1 MRRFEVV
8 SRCKDMN
15 VEIPKRKT
23 KKSAGYDFFAVED
36 FTLYPNKLC
45 IVPTGVKAYMEDNEV
60 LYLHIRSSVAFKRG
74 VRMLNSIGV
83 IDADFVDNPDNEG
96 EISLGLLSHNDDIV
110 HIQKGERIAQG
121 VFHKFLITDDD
132 DAEGQRVGGIGST
145 DK

>member
-1 MRRFEVV
+1 MRKFKVV
-8 SRCKDMN
+8 SRCKNMN
-15 VEIPKRKT
+15 VELPKRKT

-45 IVPTGVKAYMEDNEV
+45 IVPTGVKAYMEDDEV

-132 DAEGQRVGGIGST
+132 DAEGKRVGGIGST

>member
-8 SRCKDMN
+8 SRCKDIN
-15 VEIPKRKT
+15 VELPKRKT

-45 IVPTGVKAYMEDNEV
+45 IIPTGVKAYMEDDEV

-132 DAEGQRVGGIGST
+132 DAEGKRVGGIGST

>member
-15 VEIPKRKT
+15 VELPKRKT

-45 IVPTGVKAYMEDNEV
+45 IVPTGVKAYMEDDEV

-132 DAEGQRVGGIGST
+132 DAEGKRVGGIGST

>member
-15 VEIPKRKT
+15 VELPKRKT
-23 KKSAGYDFFAVED
+23 KKSAGYDFFAVEN

-45 IVPTGVKAYMEDNEV
+45 IVPTGVKAYMEDDEV